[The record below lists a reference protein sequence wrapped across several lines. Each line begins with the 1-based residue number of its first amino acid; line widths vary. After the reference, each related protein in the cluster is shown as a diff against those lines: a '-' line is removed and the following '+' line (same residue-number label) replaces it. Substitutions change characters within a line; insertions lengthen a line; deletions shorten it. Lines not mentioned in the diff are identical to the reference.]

1 MLKNNK
7 NKLRIKLLEIIN
19 NEKDIKKKDGKWAT
33 INEIQ
38 NMIKDNIFSESHK
51 NFFNDCL
58 KYLNAN
64 K

>member
-1 MLKNNK
+1 MLKNELK
-7 NKLRIKLLEIIN
+7 IKLLEIIN

>member
-38 NMIKDNIFSESHK
+38 NMIKDNIF
-51 NFFNDCL
+51 L
-58 KYLNAN
+58 KATKISLMIA
-64 K
+64 